1 LGLGASR
8 GFQALSR
15 GQPPSFQTISIG
27 GASINGKRREPDGKR
42 VNINEHI
49 RASEVRVIS
58 DDGTQM
64 GVQSIGQALEAAR
77 SAGLDLVEVAPDAAP
92 PVCRI
97 MDFGRFKFQQSKKL
111 AARKSSVVEIKEVK
125 FRPKTDEHDYQF
137 KLKHILK
144 FLGDSNKIKVSLM
157 FRGREIAHQHIGQ
170 QLMER
175 VIKDVAEVGQ
185 PESMPKLE
193 GRSIIMI
200 LAPKAS

>member
-1 LGLGASR
+1 
-8 GFQALSR
+8 
-15 GQPPSFQTISIG
+15 
-27 GASINGKRREPDGKR
+27 
-42 VNINEHI
+42 
-49 RASEVRVIS
+49 
-58 DDGTQM
+58 M
-64 GVQSIGQALEAAR
+64 EAAR
-77 SAGLDLVEVAPDAAP
+77 SSGLDLVEVAPEASP

-137 KLKHILK
+137 KLKHIQK

-175 VIKDVAEVGQ
+175 VIKDVAELGQ
-185 PESMPKLE
+185 PESQPRLE

-200 LAPKAS
+200 LAPKAT